1 MKNENIPQESKTE
14 ILEQAVINEHWQAL
28 EWIFYDLGNVEMTA
42 RALGLA
48 CRFCGYDTV
57 KVLVEGG
64 ASFSIPQNKETE
76 RLYHCYS
83 GMKYANYRT
92 NYSLYLLNITRQIKG
107 ACCCKGLK
115 LPKRAAKNDGKYRV
129 LRSDSERAKVLKYLV
144 ENRDRISF
152 NPSEMLYY
160 AIFAQDSFIVA
171 ELKKLGVKLSEKR
184 MSIITNGGPISDSYW
199 YEWTAMMYK
208 LDAGNYLP
216 VMERIKEELDGKP
229 FHCTGKVYDKTK
241 TLFTNADIM
250 DFFRANFKTNKL
262 NKTQMIRDLID
273 VNAVNSLPIAERL
286 GWLDDIRRR
295 DEMITYAQQAKDRVE
310 CVAWLLDF
318 KNRTADFAAEREK
331 AEKKALRE
339 LNADPNS
346 VTELKKSWGFKTQ
359 KDGTLIITR
368 YKGKRTEVFVP
379 AKIGQHAVTAI
390 GEYVFSP
397 QAPRITFEQGKF
409 RHTITRVVLPEGI
422 RSIGINAFYLCQGL
436 EEVVIPDGVVK
447 IDTSAFNWCAN
458 LTKIVIPETVTK
470 IENYLF
476 SGCHKLSSVTLP
488 KNLTKIGMHM
498 FLNCSSLKSITLP
511 ANLKRI
517 RQSAFMKCSALE
529 EIVIP
534 EGTVRIDSLAF
545 AECPSLKTVVIP
557 ASVTEIKNEQY
568 RGGMLELSIFD
579 GSRNVTA
586 IVEPNSYAE
595 EYCKQNN
602 IAFKY
607 SIDESDA

>member
-1 MKNENIPQESKTE
+1 MNYEDTTQENKTE
-14 ILEQAVINEHWQAL
+14 ILEQAVINEHVRAL

-64 ASFSIPQNKETE
+64 ASFDIPQNEATE

-83 GMKYANYRT
+83 GKKFANYRT
-92 NYSLYLLNITRQIKG
+92 NYSLYLLNISKQIKG
-107 ACCCKGLK
+107 ATCCKGLK
-115 LPKRAAKNDGKYRV
+115 FTVRAAKNDRTYRQ
-129 LRSDSERAKVLKYLV
+129 LRSDSERAKVLKYLC
-144 ENRDRISF
+144 ENRERISF
-152 NPSEMLYY
+152 DPSEMLYY

-184 MSIITNGGPISDSYW
+184 VSIITNGGPISDSYW

-216 VMERIKEELDGKP
+216 VMERIKEELGGKP
-229 FHCTGKVYDKTK
+229 LHCTGKVYDKTK
-241 TLFTNADIM
+241 ALFTNADIM
-250 DFFRANFKTNKL
+250 DFFRANFKTNRL

-286 GWLDDIRRR
+286 GWLNDTRRR
-295 DEMITYAQQAKDRVE
+295 DEIINYAQQKGDRVE

-318 KNRTADFAAEREK
+318 KNRTADFAAEQEK
-331 AEKKALRE
+331 AEKKAQRE
-339 LNADPNS
+339 LNANPNS
-346 VTELKKSWGFKTQ
+346 VTELKKSWGFETQ
-359 KDGTLIITR
+359 KDGTLMITR

-379 AKIGQHAVTAI
+379 STIGKYAVTAI
-390 GEYVFSP
+390 GEHAFSP
-397 QAPRITFEQGKF
+397 AAQRITPELQGL
-409 RHTITRVVLPEGI
+409 REMITKVTLPDGI
-422 RSIGINAFYLCQGL
+422 RIIGHHAFSLCKEL
-436 EEVVIPDGVVK
+436 NELVIPDSVVE
-447 IDTSAFNWCAN
+447 IDHGAFNVCEN

-470 IENYLF
+470 LEDF
-476 SGCHKLSSVTLP
+476 VFADCKRLSSVTLP
-488 KNLTKIGMHM
+488 KKLTKIGMRM
-498 FLNCSSLKSITLP
+498 FLNCKALKSITLP

-517 RQSAFMKCSALE
+517 GQYAFMKCGSLE

-534 EGTVRIDSLAF
+534 EGTTVIEEQAF
-545 AECPSLKTVVIP
+545 AECPSLKKAVIP
-557 ASVTEIKNEQY
+557 ASVTEIKNDQY

-607 SIDESDA
+607 NNDER

>member
-14 ILEQAVINEHWQAL
+14 ILEQAVINEHLKAL
-28 EWIFYDLGNVEMTA
+28 EWIFYDMGNVEMTA

-48 CRFCGYDTV
+48 CRFCGVETV

-92 NYSLYLLNITRQIKG
+92 NYALYLLNITRQIKG
-107 ACCCKGLK
+107 ATCCKGLK
-115 LPKRAAKNDGKYRV
+115 FPKRTAKNDRKYRV
-129 LRSDSERAKVLKYLV
+129 LLPDSERAEVLRYLCKTGKW
-144 ENRDRISF
+144 ISF
-152 NPSEMLYY
+152 DPSEMLYY
-160 AIFAQDSFIVA
+160 AIFAQDDFIVT
-171 ELKKLGVKLSEKR
+171 ELKKLGVKLSKKR
-184 MSIITNGGPISDSYW
+184 VSVITNGGPISDSYW

-208 LDAGNYLP
+208 LDDGDYLP
-216 VMERIKEELDGKP
+216 VMERIKEELGGKP

-241 TLFTNADIM
+241 RLFANAAIL
-250 DFFRANFKTNKL
+250 DFFRTNFKMEKL
-262 NKTQMIRDLID
+262 NRTKVIRDLID

-286 GWLDDIRRR
+286 GWLDDPGRR
-295 DEMITYAQQAKDRVE
+295 DKIIAYAQQRGDRVE

-331 AEKKALRE
+331 AEKKAQRE
-339 LNADPNS
+339 LNANPNS
-346 VTELKKSWGFKTQ
+346 VTEMKKIWNYEKQ
-359 KDGTLIITR
+359 EDGTLMITR

-379 AKIGQHAVTAI
+379 STIGKYTVTAI
-390 GEYVFSP
+390 GEHAFSP
-397 QAPRITFEQGKF
+397 SAQRITPEMQSLRKM
-409 RHTITRVVLPEGI
+409 ITKVTLPDGI
-422 RSIGINAFYLCQGL
+422 RIIGHNAFSLCKEL
-436 EEVVIPDGVVK
+436 SEVVIPDSVVE
-447 IDTSAFNWCAN
+447 IDHGAFCVCEN

-470 IENYLF
+470 LEDF
-476 SGCHKLSSVTLP
+476 VFDGCKRLSSVTLP
-488 KNLTKIGMHM
+488 KKLTKIGMRM
-498 FLNCSSLKSITLP
+498 FLNCNALKSITLP

-517 RQSAFMKCSALE
+517 GQYAFMKCSSLE

-534 EGTVRIDSLAF
+534 EGTTVIDAQAF
-545 AECPSLKTVVIP
+545 AECPSLKRAVIP

-579 GSRNVTA
+579 GSQNVTA
-586 IVEPNSYAE
+586 IVKPNSYAE

-602 IAFKY
+602 IAFSY
-607 SIDESDA
+607 DAP